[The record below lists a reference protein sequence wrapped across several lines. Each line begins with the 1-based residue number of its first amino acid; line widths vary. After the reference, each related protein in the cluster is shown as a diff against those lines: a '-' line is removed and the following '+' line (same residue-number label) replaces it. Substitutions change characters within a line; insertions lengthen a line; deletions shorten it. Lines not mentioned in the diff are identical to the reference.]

1 MKTKPTMKTAVFILL
16 SVCSLQAKAQPSKQ
30 QIPLEYPVQQLL
42 GVEYEIKDVPQPDN
56 NRLLLIPYVEL
67 TVHRTRENDVEIF
80 DPASNYTIVLYS
92 DVKCQQNKH

>member
-1 MKTKPTMKTAVFILL
+1 MKTLAFILL
-16 SVCSLQAKAQPSKQ
+16 SICSLRATAQTSKE
-30 QIPLEYPVQQLL
+30 QIPLAYPVQQLL
-42 GVEYEIKDVPQPDN
+42 GIEYEIKDIPQPDS

-67 TVHRTRENDVEIF
+67 ITHRVREVDVEIF

>member
-1 MKTKPTMKTAVFILL
+1 MKTKPTMKTVAFIML
-16 SVCSLQAKAQPSKQ
+16 SICYLQAKAQLSNQ

-67 TVHRTRENDVEIF
+67 TVHRARENDVEIF

>member
-1 MKTKPTMKTAVFILL
+1 MKTLVFILL
-16 SVCSLQAKAQPSKQ
+16 SICSLRATAQTSKE

-42 GVEYEIKDVPQPDN
+42 GVEYEIKDIPQPDS

-67 TVHRTRENDVEIF
+67 ITHRAREVDVEVF
-80 DPASNYTIVLYS
+80 DPASNYTVVLYS

>member
-1 MKTKPTMKTAVFILL
+1 MKTLAFILL
-16 SVCSLQAKAQPSKQ
+16 SVCSLQAQAQTSKQ

-42 GVEYEIKDVPQPDN
+42 GVEYEIKDVPQPDS

-67 TVHRTRENDVEIF
+67 TAQRAREVDVEIF

>member
-1 MKTKPTMKTAVFILL
+1 MRMKILL
-16 SVCSLQAKAQPSKQ
+16 FISLSICSFQAKAQTSKE

-42 GVEYEIKDVPQPDN
+42 GVEYEIKDVSQPDN
-56 NRLLLIPYVEL
+56 NRLSLIPYVEL
-67 TVHRTRENDVEIF
+67 TAHRSREVDVEIF

>member
-1 MKTKPTMKTAVFILL
+1 MKTLLLMLL
-16 SVCSLQAKAQPSKQ
+16 SVCSLRATAQTSKEQ
-30 QIPLEYPVQQLL
+30 VPLVYPVQQLL
-42 GVEYEIKDVPQPDN
+42 GVEYEIKDVSQPDN

-67 TVHRTRENDVEIF
+67 TAHRARETDVEIF